1 MARNPSMLVMS
12 ILMDNLHV
20 KIQDHSCQRYI
31 DERIVENAVEWLRKN
46 PDTNNAENADK
57 LAAAINK

>member
-1 MARNPSMLVMS
+1 MLVMS

>member
-20 KIQDHSCQRYI
+20 KIHRSSCQSYI
-31 DERIVENAVEWLRKN
+31 DERIVENAVEWQRKN
-46 PDTNNAENADK
+46 PDTISAENADK
-57 LAAAINK
+57 LVAAINK